1 MTEIM
6 QRTTFS
12 IISLGCPKNT
22 VDSEMLSGKLQSLGC
37 VYRANPEEAEIVI
50 VNTCGF
56 IEQSR
61 AESIET
67 IFETLKLKET
77 GSVRKVFVMGCLTQR
92 YGDLLRKEI
101 PEADRIDGV
110 HSIDAI
116 VEAIARKKSSC
127 ADEESRALLT
137 PSHLAYLK
145 IAEGCDNSCAFCSIP
160 LIRGKQQSRD
170 VKSLIKEAEYLH
182 RKGVKELILIAQD
195 LTRYGSDLP
204 GKVRLIVLLE
214 ELLQTDLF
222 PWVRLMYNHPDFWL
236 PELNRLFEKYSAL
249 VPYIDIPIQ
258 HASDRILKLMN
269 RGKNREEIR
278 HVLKTIRNE
287 APRVVLRTSVMVG
300 FPSETEADFNELL
313 DFIEEIRFE
322 RLGVFTYSQEEGTS
336 AANLRDDVPHEE
348 KERRKEIVMRL
359 QWDISHEFALNQ
371 VGKTL
376 DVLIEEKKPEGYVG
390 RSVWDAPEI
399 DCSVLVN
406 SENVLQIGEIA
417 TVAIDEVQELDLIG
431 HVVGKIQDRT

>member
-1 MTEIM
+1 MK
-6 QRTTFS
+6 RTSFS

-22 VDSEMLSGKLQSLGC
+22 VDSETLSGKLQNLGC
-37 VYRANPEEAEIVI
+37 VYKANPEEAEIVI

-77 GSVRKVFVMGCLTQR
+77 GSVRKVFIMGCLTQR

-110 HSIDAI
+110 HSIDSI
-116 VEAIARKKSSC
+116 VEAITRKKSCC
-127 ADEESRALLT
+127 ADEESRVLLT
-137 PSHLAYLK
+137 PSYLAYLK

-160 LIRGKQQSRD
+160 LIRGKQQSRSIS
-170 VKSLIKEAEYLH
+170 SLLREAEYL
-182 RKGVKELILIAQD
+182 RQKGVKEIILVAQD

-204 GKVRLIVLLE
+204 GKVRLVDLLE
-214 ELLQTDLF
+214 DLLQANLF

-236 PELNRLFEKYSAL
+236 PEMNTLFGKYPAL

-258 HASDRILKLMN
+258 HASNRILKLMN
-269 RGKNREEIR
+269 RGKDREEIR
-278 HVLKTIRNE
+278 RVLKTIRND
-287 APRVVLRTSVMVG
+287 APSIALRTSVMVG
-300 FPSETEADFNELL
+300 FPSESEADFNELL

-322 RLGVFTYSQEEGTS
+322 RLGVFTYSQEEGTAS
-336 AANLRDDVPHEE
+336 ANLPDNIPAKE
-348 KERRKEIVMRL
+348 KERRKEIVMQL

-371 VGKTL
+371 IGKIL
-376 DVLIEEKKPEGYVG
+376 DVLIEEKKPEGFVG

-399 DCSVLVN
+399 DCSVIVN
-406 SENVLQIGEIA
+406 SEVPVPIGEIA
-417 TVAIDEVQELDLIG
+417 AIAIDEVQELDLIG
-431 HVVGKIQDRT
+431 HVVEKNQDRT